1 MLSKEEVK
9 KIAKLAR
16 LELSEKEI
24 EKMRKDLSAVLDY
37 FNSLKKVKS
46 KAVNVDSSDNLSEGT
61 MRIDESKPQSAE
73 VVERLIE
80 AAPDKKGKYI
90 KVKAIL

>member
-1 MLSKEEVK
+1 MLSKEEVN

-16 LELSEKEI
+16 IELTEQEI

-37 FNSLKKVKS
+37 FNLLKKISSEKS
-46 KAVNVDSSDNLSEGT
+46 DLSGT
-61 MRIDESKPQSAE
+61 PIKYLILRKDEAIPQPDGMSE
-73 VVERLIE
+73 KIIK
-80 AAPDKKGKYI
+80 AAPAKKGNHI